1 MRKFVTVALVVFA
14 VVAATAPLL
23 APAAKAPAKS
33 CSSCGGTTPVCCMGC
48 SGTFAYC
55 ARSYALCPECP
66 VP

>member
-1 MRKFVTVALVVFA
+1 VG
-14 VVAATAPLL
+14 TAQLL
-23 APAAKAPAKS
+23 APAAKAPGKS

-55 ARSYALCPECP
+55 ARSYGLCPECP